1 MFHKGKMDFSLF
13 LSTNE
18 RDQIILP
25 ALKRRIH
32 ILRPGR
38 LFVESNQAVV
48 VCSTAQKLEEE
59 KKTNGSASAQSPRDA
74 LVSCSTRA
82 RVARAVRRKGC
93 AAPPIRKDL
102 VTASYG
108 CLAAP
113 GETMQQKVGRRDTTP
128 DLFLKYHNTT
138 VATYV

>member
-59 KKTNGSASAQSPRDA
+59 KKN
-74 LVSCSTRA
+74 
-82 RVARAVRRKGC
+82 
-93 AAPPIRKDL
+93 
-102 VTASYG
+102 
-108 CLAAP
+108 
-113 GETMQQKVGRRDTTP
+113 
-128 DLFLKYHNTT
+128 
-138 VATYV
+138 